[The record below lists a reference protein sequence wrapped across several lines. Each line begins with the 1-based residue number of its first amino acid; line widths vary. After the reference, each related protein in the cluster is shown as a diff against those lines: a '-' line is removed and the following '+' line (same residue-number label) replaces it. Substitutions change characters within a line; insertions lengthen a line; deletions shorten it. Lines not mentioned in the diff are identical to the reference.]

1 MVRCMNAPAINEQQ
15 IRELL
20 GELFEHDLHAK
31 RVLSLTNA
39 TLGVIHSASLAVH
52 TIGRALAMAR
62 GLKPRHA
69 IKQVDRLLSNDG
81 VDVWH
86 LFRQWVPFVLADRAE
101 AVIALDWT
109 DFEPDDQCTLAAS
122 LVTSHGRTTPLV
134 WKTNRKSDLAGNRNA
149 WEDELLTYLR
159 DLIPDSV
166 SVTILADRGFGD
178 QKLYD
183 LLDRLGFEYVIRFR
197 ELIAVTDPATGEKR
211 KAADWLSKLG
221 NAKQIRGA
229 LVTGRQ
235 KAVGAV
241 VCVQRKGMKDK
252 WCLATS
258 FHDAKASEMIDLYSR
273 RFTIEEGFRDVK
285 DLRFGM
291 GLSSV
296 RINSSGRRDRL
307 LLISALAITLLTLL
321 GAAGESIGLERQL
334 KANTVKRRSYSLFN
348 QGCFYYQWMATMP
361 ADSFK
366 ALVTKFSEVVRTH
379 SVFRDAFGVI

>member
-1 MVRCMNAPAINEQQ
+1 MNAPSINEQQ
-15 IRELL
+15 VRELL
-20 GELFEHDLHAK
+20 GEVFEHDLHAK
-31 RVLSLTNA
+31 RILSLANA

-86 LFRQWVPFVLADRAE
+86 LFRQWVPFVLAERTE

-122 LVTSHGRTTPLV
+122 LVTSHGRTTPLL
-134 WKTNRKSDLAGNRNA
+134 WKTHVKSKLAGNQTA
-149 WEDELLTYLR
+149 WEDELLSYLR
-159 DLIPDSV
+159 ELIPASV

-178 QKLYD
+178 HKLYE
-183 LLDRLGFEYVIRFR
+183 LLERLGFHYVIRFR
-197 ELIAVTDPATGEKR
+197 EVIAVTDPVSGEQR
-211 KAADWLSKLG
+211 KAKEWVGALG
-221 NAKQIRGA
+221 HARQVRGA
-229 LVTGRQ
+229 LVTGHQ
-235 KAVGAV
+235 KPVGAV
-241 VCVQRKGMKDK
+241 VCVRRKGMKEN
-252 WCLATS
+252 WCLATN
-258 FHDAKASEMIDLYSR
+258 FAEAKASEIISLYAR
-273 RFTIEEGFRDVK
+273 RFTIEENFRDVK

-296 RINSSGRRDRL
+296 RIHSQDRRDRL
-307 LLISALAITLLTLL
+307 LLISALAVALLTLL
-321 GAAGESIGLERQL
+321 GAAGEAIGLERQL

-361 ADSFK
+361 ADTFS
-366 ALVTKFSEVVRTH
+366 ALVAEFSEVLRRH
-379 SVFRDAFGVI
+379 AVFREAFGLI

>member
-1 MVRCMNAPAINEQQ
+1 MNAPAINEQQ
-15 IRELL
+15 IREFL
-20 GELFEHDLHAK
+20 GELFEDDLHAK
-31 RVLSLTNA
+31 RIISLANA
-39 TLGVIHSASLAVH
+39 TLGVIHASSLAVH

-86 LFRQWVPFVLADRAE
+86 LFRQWVPFVLAERTE
-101 AVIALDWT
+101 AVVALDWT
-109 DFEPDDQCTLAAS
+109 DFEPDDQCTLVAS

-134 WKTNRKSDLAGNRNA
+134 WKTHRKSELAGNQND
-149 WEDELLTYLR
+149 WEDELLSYLR
-159 DLIPDSV
+159 ELIPAGV
-166 SVTILADRGFGD
+166 RVTLLADRGFGD
-178 QKLYD
+178 QKLYEF
-183 LLDRLGFEYVIRFR
+183 LDQLEFEYVIRFR
-197 ELIAVTDPATGEKR
+197 EAIAVTDPTTGEKR
-211 KAADWLSKLG
+211 RAADWLSKLG

-229 LVTGRQ
+229 LVTGQQ
-235 KAVGAV
+235 KPVGAV
-241 VCVQRKGMKDK
+241 VCVRRKGMKEN

-258 FHDAKASEMIDLYSR
+258 FLEATASEVINLYAR

-296 RINSSGRRDRL
+296 RVNSSDRRDRL
-307 LLISALAITLLTLL
+307 LLLSALAIALLTLL

-361 ADSFK
+361 EESFG
-366 ALVTKFSEVVRTH
+366 ALVSAFSWMLH
-379 SVFRDAFGVI
+379 GHAVFREAFGVI